1 MRMFPNYSLQNQS
14 FQDQTTA
21 HLKLLL
27 EFKICSTRWEI
38 TASKTHLE
46 LKKYKRVFS
55 NIIFTDVSIAI
66 EVELGKM
73 CYVILNNCHIVI
85 TVKHVL
91 CFNWSDTHFHRNRE
105 TIAARLFELSYRFH
119 LCQNAGI

>member
-46 LKKYKRVFS
+46 LKK
-55 NIIFTDVSIAI
+55 
-66 EVELGKM
+66 
-73 CYVILNNCHIVI
+73 
-85 TVKHVL
+85 
-91 CFNWSDTHFHRNRE
+91 
-105 TIAARLFELSYRFH
+105 
-119 LCQNAGI
+119 